1 MLKTIKCS
9 NLNYQKK
16 LNDYIINGNIESS
29 KRTNIVSK
37 IIKEI
42 RHKGD
47 SALIKYS
54 KTLDKSKFK
63 HAKDLIVTKREI
75 KEAKKECSKEFKEA
89 ISIAIK
95 RITNYQKKLLPKDF
109 FYKDN
114 VGIKL
119 GCIWSPLSSCGLYVP
134 GGKAFYPSSVL
145 MNAIP
150 AKIAG
155 VNRIVITT
163 PVSNKFIRPEILVAA
178 DALGIKEI
186 YKVGGAQAIAAMAYG
201 TENIKKV
208 DKIVGP
214 GNAFVAEAK
223 KQVFGYVGIDSI
235 AGPSEVLIIADKLAN
250 PKWIAID
257 LLSQAEHDENARAIL
272 VTDDKNLLDKVNFY
286 IKEFL
291 NIIDRKLIAR
301 KSIDSNGLAILI
313 NDIDKADLVTNYIAP
328 EHLQIM
334 SKNKK
339 SLLKKITNAGAI
351 FFGEYSPEALGDY
364 IAGPSHVLPTSGNS
378 RFESGLSV
386 LDFLKRTSYIEA
398 NKKGLAKVLKPI
410 KVIGKSEG
418 LDAHVRSA
426 TIRFSKGD

>member
-1 MLKTIKCS
+1 MLKLIKCS
-9 NLNYQKK
+9 DLNYQKK
-16 LNDYIINGNIESS
+16 LNDYIVSGNIENK
-29 KRTNIVSK
+29 KRTITVSK
-37 IIKEI
+37 IIKEV
-42 RHKGD
+42 RKNSD
-47 SALIKYS
+47 SALIRYS
-54 KTLDKSKFK
+54 KNFDKSKFK
-63 HAKDLIVTKREI
+63 EPKDFIVTKKEI
-75 KEAKKECSKEFKEA
+75 NEAKKECSKEFKEA
-89 ISIAIK
+89 VAIAVK
-95 RITNYQKKLLPKDF
+95 RLTNYQKKLLPKDF
-109 FYKDN
+109 FYKDK

-145 MNAIP
+145 LNAIP

-163 PVSNKFIRPEILVAA
+163 PGSNKLIRPEILVAA
-178 DALGIKEI
+178 DAVGIQEI
-186 YKVGGAQAIAAMAYG
+186 YKVGGAQAVAAMAYG
-201 TENIKKV
+201 TASIKKV

-223 KQVFGYVGIDSI
+223 KQVYGHVGIDSI
-235 AGPSEVLIIADKLAN
+235 AGPSEVLIIADELAN

-272 VTDDKNLLDKVNFY
+272 VTDNKKLLYKVNFY
-286 IKEFL
+286 LKEFL
-291 NIIDRKLIAR
+291 SVINRKSIAR
-301 KSIDSNGLAILI
+301 KSIDNNGLAILI
-313 NDIDKADLVTNYIAP
+313 NDINKADLVTNYIAP

-339 SLLKKITNAGAI
+339 SLLKKINNAGAI

-398 NKKGLAKVLKPI
+398 NKKGLSKVLTPI

-426 TIRFSKGD
+426 TIRFSKGE

>member
-1 MLKTIKCS
+1 MLKIIKCS
-9 NLNYQKK
+9 SLNYEKK
-16 LNDYIINGNIESS
+16 LNDYITDGNIENL
-29 KRTNIVSK
+29 KRTTIVSK
-37 IIKEI
+37 IIKQV
-42 RHKGD
+42 RKNGD

-54 KTLDKSKFK
+54 KALDKSNFEEP
-63 HAKDLIVTKREI
+63 KDLIVSKKEI
-75 KEAKKECSKEFKEA
+75 KEAKKKCSKEFKEA
-89 ISIAIK
+89 IAIAVQ

-109 FYKDN
+109 YYKDN

-119 GCIWSPLSSCGLYVP
+119 GCIWSPLLSCGLYVP
-134 GGKAFYPSSVL
+134 GGKALYPSSVL

-155 VNRIVITT
+155 VSRIVITT
-163 PVSNKFIRPEILVAA
+163 PVTNKLIRPEILVAA
-178 DALGIKEI
+178 DAVGIEEI
-186 YKVGGAQAIAAMAYG
+186 YKIGGAQAIAAMAYG
-201 TENIKKV
+201 TEKIKKV

-235 AGPSEVLIIADKLAN
+235 AGPSEVLIIADKLSN
-250 PKWIAID
+250 PKWVAID

-272 VTDDKNLLDKVNFY
+272 VTDDKKLLSKVNFY
-286 IKEFL
+286 LKEFL
-291 NIIDRKLIAR
+291 NVIDRKAIAK
-301 KSIDSNGLAILI
+301 KSIANNGLAILI
-313 NDIDKADLVTNYIAP
+313 NDINKADLVTNYIAP

-364 IAGPSHVLPTSGNS
+364 VAGPSHVLPTSGNS

-398 NKKGLAKVLKPI
+398 DKKGLAKVLKPI
-410 KVIGKSEG
+410 KVIGTSEG
-418 LDAHVRSA
+418 LDSHVRSA
-426 TIRFSKGD
+426 SIRFLKG

>member
-1 MLKTIKCS
+1 MLKVIKCN

-16 LNDYIINGNIESS
+16 LKNYIVSGNIENT
-29 KRTNIVSK
+29 KRTSIVSK

-42 RHKGD
+42 RKNSD
-47 SALIKYS
+47 SALIRYS
-54 KTLDKSKFK
+54 KNFDKSNFK
-63 HAKDLIVTKREI
+63 YPQDFIVTKKEI
-75 KEAKKECSKEFKEA
+75 KEAKKVCSKEFKEA
-89 ISIAIK
+89 IAIAVK

-163 PVSNKFIRPEILVAA
+163 PVSNKIIRPEILVAA
-178 DALGIKEI
+178 DAIGIQEI

-201 TENIKKV
+201 TASIKKV

-223 KQVFGYVGIDSI
+223 KQVYGLVGIDSI

-272 VTDDKNLLDKVNFY
+272 VTDDKKLLGKINFY
-286 IKEFL
+286 ITEFL
-291 NIIDRKLIAR
+291 SIIDRRSIAK
-301 KSIDSNGLAILI
+301 KSIDKNGLAILI
-313 NDIDKADLVTNYIAP
+313 NDINKADLIANYIAP

-334 SKNKK
+334 TKNKK
-339 SLLKKITNAGAI
+339 KLLKKITNAGAI

-398 NKKGLAKVLKPI
+398 DKKGLSKVLKPI
-410 KVIGKSEG
+410 KIIGTSEG

-426 TIRFSKGD
+426 AIRFSKGE